1 MTPDSTD
8 RRMQSHDPHSPLG
21 GLSPADLLRQGAAE
35 DTLLDGPRE
44 AFEPPSLLEL
54 AAIFPQF
61 EILELIGQGG
71 MGAVYK
77 VRQRHLDR
85 VVALKILP
93 PGIGGDGA
101 FADRFAREAKAL
113 AKLNHPG
120 IVTIHEFGCSGGL
133 YFIVM
138 EFVDGVNL
146 RQLLKGGRISP
157 REALAIVPQICDA
170 LQFAHDLGIVHR
182 DIKPENLL
190 IDRRGRVKVADFG
203 LAKLVG
209 GDPDEEA
216 AAIFAS
222 GSLQTE
228 SGKVMGT
235 PRYMAPEQIERP
247 AEVDHRADIYALGVV
262 FYQMLTG
269 ELPGERLEAPSRKVS
284 VDVRLDEIV
293 LRALEKDPELRFQQ
307 ASVMKTR
314 VEETQGEPA
323 ASSGSGR
330 GRWGVILQV
339 AGLVLLLAGFSGIL
353 RPSGGAQITA
363 IYELK
368 SGDAEQVA
376 IALER
381 IVREQGPSGTL
392 ARRSDGRGWWISV
405 YHREADVANEEMNR
419 IRKGVVS
426 SLDEAVGGI
435 VETRSV
441 NAAVLGAWGRIL
453 PGFLLAGVWTGFA
466 GALLLVS
473 ARPGHNGSRPG
484 KIALASFLAAL
495 AGTGALFSFA
505 PMKWRL
511 HALGFGVIAL
521 LIALAC
527 GLVGRHSRQGRIALA
542 GVWVVVFLWAVSV
555 AWSFITFPQAKPY
568 GFEVVP
574 LDRAATGDP
583 AISVSS
589 ILVQNHDWS
598 PHREGVAEPWLE
610 QIDAG
615 DFGPAYAA
623 LAQATASHVSAENWA
638 SATAA
643 AREPL
648 GALVSREFMSR
659 EWAGKVTGVPEGESM
674 MVRFKTRFEFKDQ
687 AVETVVLVL
696 DGNNWK
702 PAGYFIR

>member
-8 RRMQSHDPHSPLG
+8 PRMQSQDPHSPLG

-35 DTLLDGPRE
+35 DTLLDGARE

-77 VRQRHLDR
+77 VRQRQLDR

-209 GDPDEEA
+209 VDPDEEA
-216 AAIFAS
+216 AAVFAS

-228 SGKVMGT
+228 GGKVLGT

-307 ASVMKTR
+307 ASAMKTR
-314 VEETQGEPA
+314 VEETRMEPA
-323 ASSGSGR
+323 EKSGSGR

-339 AGLVLLLAGFSGIL
+339 AGLVLLLAGFSGML
-353 RPSGGAQITA
+353 RPSGGTQITA
-363 IYELK
+363 SYEMK
-368 SGDAEQVA
+368 SGDPEQVA
-376 IALER
+376 TTLER

-405 YHREADVANEEMNR
+405 IHRDDQVANEEMDR
-419 IRKGVVS
+419 IEKNVVAL
-426 SLDEAVGGI
+426 LDESVGGI
-435 VETRSV
+435 VEIRSV
-441 NAAVLGAWGRIL
+441 NAAVMGAWGRIR
-453 PGFLLAGVWTGFA
+453 PGYLLAGVWAGFV
-466 GALLLVS
+466 GALLLMS
-473 ARPGHNGSRPG
+473 ARPVHSGSRAG
-484 KIALASFLAAL
+484 HIALGCFLTAL
-495 AGTGALFSFA
+495 AGTGGILSFA
-505 PMKWRL
+505 PMEWSR
-511 HALGFGVIAL
+511 HALIFGVIVL
-521 LIALAC
+521 LVALAF
-527 GLVGRHSRQGRIALA
+527 GLAGRYSRQARIALA
-542 GVWVVVFLWAVSV
+542 GVWVVFFLWTVPGGWSRVVFPQPPPPGYEVVAAGRDAFGDSPDPSTRLAESPSIISPEVRERFNYLIWDLANHEVRLGENHPTTRKRSAKLEAFLDEHPGLAVS
-555 AWSFITFPQAKPY
+555 
-568 GFEVVP
+568 
-574 LDRAATGDP
+574 
-583 AISVSS
+583 
-589 ILVQNHDWS
+589 
-598 PHREGVAEPWLE
+598 
-610 QIDAG
+610 
-615 DFGPAYAA
+615 DF
-623 LAQATASHVSAENWA
+623 
-638 SATAA
+638 
-643 AREPL
+643 
-648 GALVSREFMSR
+648 
-659 EWAGKVTGVPEGESM
+659 
-674 MVRFKTRFEFKDQ
+674 
-687 AVETVVLVL
+687 
-696 DGNNWK
+696 
-702 PAGYFIR
+702 

>member
-35 DTLLDGPRE
+35 DTLLDGARE

-77 VRQRHLDR
+77 VRQRQLDR

-93 PGIGGDGA
+93 PGIGGDAA

-222 GSLQTE
+222 GSLHTE
-228 SGKVMGT
+228 GGKVMGT

-314 VEETQGEPA
+314 VEETREAGTTGGEKSPVPKRA
-323 ASSGSGR
+323 LAGI
-330 GRWGVILQV
+330 VLQV
-339 AGLVLLLAGFSGIL
+339 MALLLLLTGLRDVWKTPEGVQTVGIYELTGNQVPMELEAGMKEILTKLDPGAALARTADGKQWWVSVVAADADAGGIHRRFEDEVLARFGDLLEFREMRTMSAAVAGKMALLKPRWLLAGAWA
-353 RPSGGAQITA
+353 GAI
-363 IYELK
+363 
-368 SGDAEQVA
+368 G
-376 IALER
+376 
-381 IVREQGPSGTL
+381 
-392 ARRSDGRGWWISV
+392 
-405 YHREADVANEEMNR
+405 
-419 IRKGVVS
+419 
-426 SLDEAVGGI
+426 
-435 VETRSV
+435 
-441 NAAVLGAWGRIL
+441 AA
-453 PGFLLAGVWTGFA
+453 LLAISPMARSGAGWRWAGPVALGV
-466 GALLLVS
+466 
-473 ARPGHNGSRPG
+473 
-484 KIALASFLAAL
+484 FLAAL
-495 AGTGALFSFA
+495 LGTGALLVLDPSN
-505 PMKWRL
+505 RDS
-511 HALGFGVIAL
+511 ALGFGCFAL
-521 LIALAC
+521 IVASAF
-527 GLVGRHSRQGRIALA
+527 GLVGWRSAQGRAVVLGASALVFA
-542 GVWVVVFLWAVSV
+542 WVVAIPWE
-555 AWSFITFPQAKPY
+555 FI
-568 GFEVVP
+568 
-574 LDRAATGDP
+574 
-583 AISVSS
+583 
-589 ILVQNHDWS
+589 
-598 PHREGVAEPWLE
+598 
-610 QIDAG
+610 
-615 DFGPAYAA
+615 
-623 LAQATASHVSAENWA
+623 
-638 SATAA
+638 
-643 AREPL
+643 
-648 GALVSREFMSR
+648 
-659 EWAGKVTGVPEGESM
+659 
-674 MVRFKTRFEFKDQ
+674 RF
-687 AVETVVLVL
+687 
-696 DGNNWK
+696 
-702 PAGYFIR
+702 PAGPGRGHIEVKGHQQ

>member
-21 GLSPADLLRQGAAE
+21 GLSPADLLRQGAAD
-35 DTLLDGPRE
+35 DTLLDGARE

-54 AAIFPQF
+54 TAIFPQF
-61 EILELIGQGG
+61 EILGLIGQGG

-77 VRQRHLDR
+77 VRQRQLDR

-216 AAIFAS
+216 TAIFAS

-228 SGKVMGT
+228 GGKVMGT

-314 VEETQGEPA
+314 VEETLENGSAGGGKSPVPKRALAGIVLQVVALLLFLTGLRDVWKTPEGVQMVGIYEMTGNQGPMELEAGLKEILTKLDPGA
-323 ASSGSGR
+323 ALARTADGKQWWVSVVAADTDSG
-330 GRWGVILQV
+330 GVIHRRFEDEVLARFGVVLDAREMRTMSAAV
-339 AGLVLLLAGFSGIL
+339 AGKMALLKPRWLLAGAWA
-353 RPSGGAQITA
+353 GAI
-363 IYELK
+363 
-368 SGDAEQVA
+368 G
-376 IALER
+376 
-381 IVREQGPSGTL
+381 
-392 ARRSDGRGWWISV
+392 
-405 YHREADVANEEMNR
+405 
-419 IRKGVVS
+419 
-426 SLDEAVGGI
+426 
-435 VETRSV
+435 
-441 NAAVLGAWGRIL
+441 AA
-453 PGFLLAGVWTGFA
+453 LLAISPMARSGAGWRWAGPVALGV
-466 GALLLVS
+466 
-473 ARPGHNGSRPG
+473 
-484 KIALASFLAAL
+484 FLAAL
-495 AGTGALFSFA
+495 LGTGALLVLYPSNRDSAF
-505 PMKWRL
+505 
-511 HALGFGVIAL
+511 GFGCFAL
-521 LIALAC
+521 VAASAF
-527 GLVGRHSRQGRIALA
+527 GLVGWRSAQGRAVVLGASALVFA
-542 GVWVVVFLWAVSV
+542 WVVAV
-555 AWSFITFPQAKPY
+555 
-568 GFEVVP
+568 
-574 LDRAATGDP
+574 
-583 AISVSS
+583 
-589 ILVQNHDWS
+589 
-598 PHREGVAEPWLE
+598 PWE
-610 QIDAG
+610 
-615 DFGPAYAA
+615 
-623 LAQATASHVSAENWA
+623 
-638 SATAA
+638 
-643 AREPL
+643 
-648 GALVSREFMSR
+648 
-659 EWAGKVTGVPEGESM
+659 
-674 MVRFKTRFEFKDQ
+674 
-687 AVETVVLVL
+687 
-696 DGNNWK
+696 
-702 PAGYFIR
+702 FIRFPVGPGRGHIEVKAHQP

>member
-1 MTPDSTD
+1 MKANSDRPMDSKENV
-8 RRMQSHDPHSPLG
+8 SPLG
-21 GLSPADLLRQGAAE
+21 GLSPADLLRQGAAD
-35 DTLLDGPRE
+35 DTMLDGRCE
-44 AFEPPSLLEL
+44 AFEPPSLEEL

-61 EILELIGQGG
+61 EILGLIGQGG

-77 VRQRHLDR
+77 VRQRQLDR

-93 PGIGGDGA
+93 PGIGGDA
-101 FADRFAREAKAL
+101 TFADRFAREAKAL

-209 GDPDEEA
+209 GETEA
-216 AAIFAS
+216 VATGGLT
-222 GSLQTE
+222 GSAPVTE
-228 SGKVMGT
+228 AGKVMGT
-235 PRYMAPEQIERP
+235 PDYMAPEQIERP
-247 AEVDHRADIYALGVV
+247 EEVDHRADIYAVGVV

-307 ASVMKTR
+307 VSAMKTR
-314 VEETQGEPA
+314 VEETREQPV
-323 ASSGSGR
+323 SSRGAGR
-330 GRWGVILQV
+330 VRWGVALQA
-339 AGLVLLLAGFSGIL
+339 AGLLLLLAGFSGML

-368 SGDAEQVA
+368 SGDPEQVA
-376 IALER
+376 ITLER
-381 IVREQGPSGTL
+381 IVREQGPNATL
-392 ARRSDGRGWWISV
+392 ARRFDGRGWWISV
-405 YHREADVANEEMNR
+405 HHRDRHVANEEMNR
-419 IRKGVVS
+419 IEKGVVD
-426 SLDEAVGGI
+426 SLDETEGGFQEI
-435 VETRSV
+435 RTVDASIM
-441 NAAVLGAWGRIL
+441 GAWGRVR
-453 PGFLLAGVWTGFA
+453 PGYLLAGVWAGLA

-473 ARPGHNGSRPG
+473 ARSGHAESRTG
-484 KIALASFLAAL
+484 KIALGFFLAAL
-495 AGTGALFSFA
+495 AGTGGMFSFA
-505 PMKWRL
+505 PMQWRH
-511 HALGFGVIAL
+511 HAAIFGGAAL
-521 LIALAC
+521 LIALGC
-527 GLVGRHSRQGRIALA
+527 GLAGRNSRQGRIALA

-555 AWSFITFPQAKPY
+555 AWGYIVLPHPRPP
-568 GFEVVP
+568 GFEIVP

-583 AISVSS
+583 VISASAI
-589 ILVQNHDWS
+589 LMENHDWS
-598 PHREGVAEPWLE
+598 FHREGIAEPWL
-610 QIDAG
+610 QSIDRG

-623 LAQATASHVSAENWA
+623 LAPAATSHVSAEQWA
-638 SATAA
+638 SATAS
-643 AREPL
+643 ARSPL

-659 EWAGKVTGVPEGESM
+659 EWAGKVTGAAEGESM
-674 MVRFKTRFEFKDQ
+674 MVRFKTRFEDKD
-687 AVETVVLVL
+687 AVVETVVLVL
-696 DGNNWK
+696 DGNDWK

>member
-8 RRMQSHDPHSPLG
+8 RRMQSPDPHSPLG

-35 DTLLDGPRE
+35 DTLLDGVRE
-44 AFEPPSLLEL
+44 AFEPPSLNEL

-77 VRQRHLDR
+77 VRQRQLDR

-93 PGIGGDGA
+93 PGIGDDEA
-101 FADRFAREAKAL
+101 FANRFAREAKAL

-209 GDPDEEA
+209 GDPDEES

-228 SGKVMGT
+228 GGKVMGT

-293 LRALEKDPELRFQQ
+293 LRALEKDPELRYQQ

-314 VEETQGEPA
+314 VEETREITPKSGEESPVPKRALAGIVLQAVALLLLLTGLREVWKTPEGVQTVGIYQLTGNQVPMELEAGLKEILTRLDPGA
-323 ASSGSGR
+323 ALARTADGR
-330 GRWGVILQV
+330 QWWVSVLEADSDVGGIHRRFEKEVLARFGAVLDFQEMRTMSAAV
-339 AGLVLLLAGFSGIL
+339 AGRMALLKPRWLLAGAWA
-353 RPSGGAQITA
+353 GAI
-363 IYELK
+363 
-368 SGDAEQVA
+368 G
-376 IALER
+376 
-381 IVREQGPSGTL
+381 
-392 ARRSDGRGWWISV
+392 
-405 YHREADVANEEMNR
+405 
-419 IRKGVVS
+419 
-426 SLDEAVGGI
+426 
-435 VETRSV
+435 
-441 NAAVLGAWGRIL
+441 AA
-453 PGFLLAGVWTGFA
+453 LLAISPVVRPRDGWRWAGPVALGV
-466 GALLLVS
+466 
-473 ARPGHNGSRPG
+473 
-484 KIALASFLAAL
+484 FLAAL
-495 AGTGALFSFA
+495 LGTGALLI
-505 PMKWRL
+505 L
-511 HALGFGVIAL
+511 HPSNRASAFGFGCFAL
-521 LIALAC
+521 VAASAF
-527 GLVGRHSRQGRIALA
+527 GLVGWRSAQGRAVVLGASALVFA
-542 GVWVVVFLWAVSV
+542 WVV
-555 AWSFITFPQAKPY
+555 
-568 GFEVVP
+568 
-574 LDRAATGDP
+574 
-583 AISVSS
+583 AI
-589 ILVQNHDWS
+589 
-598 PHREGVAEPWLE
+598 PW
-610 QIDAG
+610 
-615 DFGPAYAA
+615 
-623 LAQATASHVSAENWA
+623 
-638 SATAA
+638 
-643 AREPL
+643 
-648 GALVSREFMSR
+648 EF
-659 EWAGKVTGVPEGESM
+659 
-674 MVRFKTRFEFKDQ
+674 VRFPVGPGRGH
-687 AVETVVLVL
+687 VEV
-696 DGNNWK
+696 K
-702 PAGYFIR
+702 AHQP

>member
-1 MTPDSTD
+1 
-8 RRMQSHDPHSPLG
+8 MQSQDPHSPLG

-35 DTLLDGPRE
+35 DTLLDGVRE

-54 AAIFPQF
+54 EVVFPQF

-77 VRQRHLDR
+77 VRQRQLDR

-93 PGIGGDGA
+93 PGIGGDAA

-216 AAIFAS
+216 AAVFAG

-228 SGKVMGT
+228 GGKVMGT

-269 ELPGERLEAPSRKVS
+269 ELPGERLDAPSRKVS

-314 VEETQGEPA
+314 VEETRMSLPRAADPA
-323 ASSGSGR
+323 GA
-330 GRWGVILQV
+330 
-339 AGLVLLLAGFSGIL
+339 
-353 RPSGGAQITA
+353 GGA
-363 IYELK
+363 
-368 SGDAEQVA
+368 
-376 IALER
+376 
-381 IVREQGPSGTL
+381 
-392 ARRSDGRGWWISV
+392 
-405 YHREADVANEEMNR
+405 
-419 IRKGVVS
+419 
-426 SLDEAVGGI
+426 
-435 VETRSV
+435 
-441 NAAVLGAWGRIL
+441 
-453 PGFLLAGVWTGFA
+453 
-466 GALLLVS
+466 
-473 ARPGHNGSRPG
+473 
-484 KIALASFLAAL
+484 
-495 AGTGALFSFA
+495 
-505 PMKWRL
+505 
-511 HALGFGVIAL
+511 
-521 LIALAC
+521 
-527 GLVGRHSRQGRIALA
+527 
-542 GVWVVVFLWAVSV
+542 
-555 AWSFITFPQAKPY
+555 
-568 GFEVVP
+568 
-574 LDRAATGDP
+574 
-583 AISVSS
+583 
-589 ILVQNHDWS
+589 
-598 PHREGVAEPWLE
+598 
-610 QIDAG
+610 
-615 DFGPAYAA
+615 
-623 LAQATASHVSAENWA
+623 
-638 SATAA
+638 
-643 AREPL
+643 
-648 GALVSREFMSR
+648 
-659 EWAGKVTGVPEGESM
+659 
-674 MVRFKTRFEFKDQ
+674 
-687 AVETVVLVL
+687 
-696 DGNNWK
+696 
-702 PAGYFIR
+702 